1 MCSLRYCIDFCYDI
15 DTVGLTYE
23 GVFQTCV
30 VERIWVG
37 LWFILLIG
45 MMCLKNLNLTWL
57 LLFQRWRKIG
67 ISSASVQ
74 FRGLWSSAG
83 PTSTAAET
91 CHAVCVLTG
100 QFPPPSHRYRTPA
113 EFTSAV
119 MKREGDWYQWG
130 NWSLQAGRRTVLDT
144 GLLKYQCGWFIKVS
158 SVLCVCLH
166 KPKHCMRGWWRII
179 NAPNSLFSCYHYT
192 FTFKGEVWSWTFV
205 CVCLILRMGVC
216 FLL

>member
-23 GVFQTCV
+23 AVFQTCFL
-30 VERIWVG
+30 ERIWVG

-45 MMCLKNLNLTWL
+45 MICLKNLNLTWL

-100 QFPPPSHRYRTPA
+100 QFPLHHT
-113 EFTSAV
+113 
-119 MKREGDWYQWG
+119 
-130 NWSLQAGRRTVLDT
+130 DT
-144 GLLKYQCGWFIKVS
+144 GRLLSLPLLWWKGKATDISEEIDLFRQVEGLYLTLVYWNI
-158 SVLCVCLH
+158 SVD
-166 KPKHCMRGWWRII
+166 G
-179 NAPNSLFSCYHYT
+179 S
-192 FTFKGEVWSWTFV
+192 
-205 CVCLILRMGVC
+205 
-216 FLL
+216 